1 MPKQQRRWAWGGAP
15 SCSARYLP
23 NVLPVVLVLLS
34 LEMGIAVIVEAI
46 LSFVGLSVSTDT
58 PTWGGMIA
66 EGRQIIYQ
74 AWWVL
79 VFPLAHT
86 VPHGSRLQPIGRR
99 IAPVARSGVEAMNPV
114 IDIRNLS
121 AQSSAGPILRDVSLA
136 VNAGEAMALVGES
149 GAGKST
155 IAKAVLGILPAG
167 IKVTSG
173 EILFEGTDL
182 LALPPARMRALL
194 GVRIALIP
202 QDPQTS
208 LNPSRRIGD
217 QLTDGLRLRAG
228 MSKADAR
235 TRALELLNDVHI
247 RDAGRVLERYPH
259 ELSGGMRQRVLIAQ
273 AFSLNPQVIIAD
285 EPTTALDVTV
295 QKQVLRL
302 IRLLQRNHGTT
313 LLFVTHDLG
322 VVAQICDRMTVLY
335 GGKVLEQGATAEVLR
350 NPQHRYTQALLAANP
365 RYDRPDQSLKP
376 VPEELI
382 AELNRE
388 ISV

>member
-1 MPKQQRRWAWGGAP
+1 M
-15 SCSARYLP
+15 SA
-23 NVLPVVLVLLS
+23 
-34 LEMGIAVIVEAI
+34 
-46 LSFVGLSVSTDT
+46 
-58 PTWGGMIA
+58 
-66 EGRQIIYQ
+66 
-74 AWWVL
+74 
-79 VFPLAHT
+79 
-86 VPHGSRLQPIGRR
+86 
-99 IAPVARSGVEAMNPV
+99 V

-121 AQSSAGPILRDVSLA
+121 AVSATGPILRDVSLT
-136 VNAGEAMALVGES
+136 VNSGEAMALVGES

-167 IKVTSG
+167 IAITSG
-173 EILFEGTDL
+173 EILFDGADL
-182 LALPPARMRALL
+182 LKLPATTRRGLL

-217 QLTDGLRLRAG
+217 QLTDGLRLRARL
-228 MSKADAR
+228 SRADAMAK
-235 TRALELLNDVHI
+235 ALVLLNDVHM
-247 RDAGRVLERYPH
+247 REPELVLRRYPH

-302 IRLLQRNHGTT
+302 IRQLQREHRTT

-335 GGKVLEQGATAEVLR
+335 GGKVLEQGTTADILR
-350 NPQHRYTQALLAANP
+350 NPRHRYTRALLAANP
-365 RYDRPDQSLKP
+365 RYDRPELSLKP
-376 VPEELI
+376 VPADLI
-382 AELNRE
+382 ADLKRE
-388 ISV
+388 IAF